1 MLGAGQSRLFHTRVF
16 LSCWRRAVA
25 AGELRSESSAA
36 FVFDRVPGSGQLLC
50 LAWDL
55 LTPEAARALR
65 RVSADKETALTTANL
80 GPLHRVFT
88 MGEGFVWAHLVGPGV
103 AGAAA
108 LAVGPATGLVDCA
121 PSASAFA
128 KPARWLASAKVI
140 KFKAY
145 PPESLEAL
153 LRGTGVRLEAP
164 GSAEEG

>member
-1 MLGAGQSRLFHTRVF
+1 M
-16 LSCWRRAVA
+16 
-25 AGELRSESSAA
+25 
-36 FVFDRVPGSGQLLC
+36 
-50 LAWDL
+50 AWDL

-80 GPLHRVFT
+80 GPLRRVFT

-121 PSASAFA
+121 PSASA
-128 KPARWLASAKVI
+128 I